1 MAGEYAQCLCSW
13 QLQSPINLTNV
24 SNVILTVLET
34 AVEISVERDAANVCD
49 NVSNFRVE
57 GLSFVLTIIIC
68 PCKDES
74 IFLFLDSFQI
84 EISDCSFQGSGNK
97 SVLTMRPMHSRRS
110 NVTVSDCQFDGIKAI
125 REGIVQAQLYCNITC
140 QKRVFCKCFFWE
152 LFFKCIPWNSC
163 Y

>member
-1 MAGEYAQCLCSW
+1 MFVFLAGSHT
-13 QLQSPINLTNV
+13 LQSPINLTNV

-74 IFLFLDSFQI
+74 LFLDSNF
-84 EISDCSFQGSGNK
+84 
-97 SVLTMRPMHSRRS
+97 
-110 NVTVSDCQFDGIKAI
+110 
-125 REGIVQAQLYCNITC
+125 
-140 QKRVFCKCFFWE
+140 
-152 LFFKCIPWNSC
+152 
-163 Y
+163 